1 MRVWIDQ
8 DQCQN
13 SGLCEVTAPDVFGIG
28 DDDLAYV
35 RHEGR
40 LLDSPGGS
48 KATATVPAAFEGAV
62 AEAARECPGQCIH
75 LTQG

>member
-13 SGLCEVTAPDVFGIG
+13 SGLCEVTAPGVFGIG

-35 RHEGR
+35 RHDGR

-48 KATATVPAAFEGAV
+48 DAV
-62 AEAARECPGQCIH
+62 AEVPPALTGIVAAAAQECPGQCIH
-75 LTQG
+75 LID